1 MKIETR
7 PTQAKVFTALLL
19 ASSIFMALLGMSA
32 SAYYVPS
39 ACLLLQ
45 AILMWKGAA
54 FQLFKSILQL
64 NQLTGLLLIVV
75 LWLGDA
81 LHLPKLDISGV
92 MLLGNL
98 LFGGPLMSILAIGL
112 LASFHFSHTLPVWL
126 GSAQRKVQGKSY
138 PLPVWEQA

>member
-32 SAYYVPS
+32 SAYYVPG

-45 AILMWKGAA
+45 AILMWKGTGLR
-54 FQLFKSILQL
+54 LFKLILQL

-138 PLPVWEQA
+138 PLPQWEKA